1 MNLAGIRLEVQK
13 RTRAVT
19 QVNVM
24 QIKLIITGLF
34 CMICSNV
41 LHADY
46 DDANLQKLFT
56 DKQQRARIDAA
67 RSGKRTRSDAQKQ
80 TSKIKVSGYVTR
92 SNGKSVVWI
101 NNKNTLESPRLGNV
115 KVHQSSIGKNKK
127 VTVSVGNKT
136 TRLRPGET
144 WYKETGKIVDN

>member
-1 MNLAGIRLEVQK
+1 
-13 RTRAVT
+13 
-19 QVNVM
+19 M
-24 QIKLIITGLF
+24 QLKLIITGLL

-46 DDANLQKLFT
+46 DEADLQKLFT
-56 DKQQRARIDAA
+56 DKKQRARIDA
-67 RSGKRTRSDAQKQ
+67 KRTGGHTGTDIQQQ

-92 SNGKSVVWI
+92 SDGKSVVWI
-101 NNKNTLESPRLGNV
+101 NNKNTLDSSNIGGA

-127 VTVSVGNKT
+127 VTVSVDNKT

-144 WYKETGKIVDN
+144 WYKETGKIVDNQ